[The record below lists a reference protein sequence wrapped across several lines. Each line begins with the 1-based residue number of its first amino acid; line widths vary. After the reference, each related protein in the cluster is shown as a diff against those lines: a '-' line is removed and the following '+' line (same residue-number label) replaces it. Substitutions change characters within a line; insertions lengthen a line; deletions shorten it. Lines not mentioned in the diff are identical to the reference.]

1 MAEPVKTL
9 ILRAIADAVKTI
21 PMVGTVRRNPPT
33 TPKRETAI
41 FPAVWIYDD
50 AESKRRRNQY
60 SMNSFV
66 LQVETYFF
74 ADDDEA
80 SDKADLIDC
89 EVYKKLTSDATIKQ
103 FITDTIEPEEASST
117 TKQYLDEF
125 MAVVV
130 SRYTVKYAHA
140 WGDPT
145 DQAK

>member
-50 AESKRRRNQY
+50 AESKRGRHQY

-74 ADDDEA
+74 AADDEA

-89 EVYKKLTSDATIKQ
+89 EVYKKLTSEATIN
-103 FITDTIEPEEASST
+103 T
-117 TKQYLDEF
+117 F
-125 MAVVV
+125 M
-130 SRYTVKYAHA
+130 
-140 WGDPT
+140 P
-145 DQAK
+145 